1 MVSATSGESAEN
13 VPVRVKVAAMLR
25 QLWQKIVKVC
35 GVWCACV
42 CVRVCVLVV
51 VCMHSLPPPPVPPHF
66 NIDCVHTPLHII
78 VGIPIAVCYSSHY
91 CVNHP
96 CGFLFPPLRF
106 IFPTT
111 AMPLYVLIKS
121 LFLVLTACLF
131 MH

>member
-51 VCMHSLPPPPVPPHF
+51 VCMHSLPPPPVPPHV
-66 NIDCVHTPLHII
+66 NIDCVPTPLHIV
-78 VGIPIAVCYSSHY
+78 VGIPLLFAATLAITVWTIHVVSIPSPTIYFFYHY
-91 CVNHP
+91 HTSVH
-96 CGFLFPPLRF
+96 
-106 IFPTT
+106 T
-111 AMPLYVLIKS
+111 YKS
-121 LFLVLTACLF
+121 LFLV
-131 MH
+131 